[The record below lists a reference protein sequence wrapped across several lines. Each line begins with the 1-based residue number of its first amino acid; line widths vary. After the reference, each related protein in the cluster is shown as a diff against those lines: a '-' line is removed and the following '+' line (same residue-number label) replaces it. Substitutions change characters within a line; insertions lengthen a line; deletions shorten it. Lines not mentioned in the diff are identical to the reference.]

1 MHEVAPEN
9 AAKMLDW
16 IEKRGGVA
24 VWKSV
29 NLSNP
34 GASWSTPALAPD
46 CSPYRKP
53 TWEVSSE
60 PHKVITNPAE
70 IAVVTRKEVKRFHVA
85 IRVSGH
91 GISMKLTSGSS
102 RRVDKEV
109 DRAGEGA
116 SYYFDYETQEAVI
129 TVPSETV
136 PLLQFLGKTRQ
147 TEDAQ

>member
-34 GASWSTPALAPD
+34 GVSWSTPALAPD
-46 CSPYRKP
+46 CSPYQKP
-53 TWEVSSE
+53 SWESDSV

-85 IRVSGH
+85 IRVSGM
-91 GISMKLTSGSS
+91 SVKLTSGSS
-102 RRVDKEV
+102 RRVDKAV
-109 DRAGEGA
+109 DRAGEDA
-116 SYYFDYETQEAVI
+116 SYHFDYENQEAVI

>member
-24 VWKSV
+24 VWKSI

-46 CSPYRKP
+46 CSPYQKP
-53 TWEVSSE
+53 SWESASK

-91 GISMKLTSGSS
+91 GISMKLTSG
-102 RRVDKEV
+102 
-109 DRAGEGA
+109 
-116 SYYFDYETQEAVI
+116 YETQEAVI

>member
-16 IEKRGGVA
+16 IERRGGIA

-53 TWEVSSE
+53 TWEAESS
-60 PHKVITNPAE
+60 PYKVITNPAE
-70 IAVVTRKEVKRFHVA
+70 IVVVTRKEVKRFRVA
-85 IRVSGH
+85 IRVRGMSV
-91 GISMKLTSGSS
+91 KLTSGST
-102 RRVDKEV
+102 RKVDKAMIH
-109 DRAGEGA
+109 AGEDA
-116 SYYFDYETQEAVI
+116 SYHFDYETQEAVI

-136 PLLQFLGKTRQ
+136 PLLQFLGR
-147 TEDAQ
+147 

>member
-24 VWKSV
+24 VWESV

-46 CSPYRKP
+46 CSPYPKP
-53 TWEVSSE
+53 SWEASSE
-60 PHKVITNPAE
+60 PNKVITNPAE

-85 IRVSGH
+85 VRASCG
-91 GISMKLTSGSS
+91 GMLLKLSTNSS
-102 RRVDKEV
+102 KLVDKAMI
-109 DRAGEGA
+109 RAGGDA
-116 SYYFDYETQEAVI
+116 SYHFDYETQEAVI
-129 TVPSETV
+129 TVPSESV
-136 PLLQFLGKTRQ
+136 PLLQFLGKTQQ
-147 TEDAQ
+147 TENTQ

>member
-29 NLSNP
+29 NLDNP

-53 TWEVSSE
+53 TWEASSE
-60 PHKVITNPAE
+60 PYKVITDPSE
-70 IAVVTRKEVKRFHVA
+70 IAVVTRKEVKRFRVA
-85 IRVSGH
+85 VKASGS
-91 GISMKLTSGSS
+91 GMSMKLTDASS
-102 RRVDKEV
+102 RRVTREV
-109 DRAGEGA
+109 DRAGEDAG
-116 SYYFDYETQEAVI
+116 YYFDYENQEAVI
-129 TVPSETV
+129 TVPSDTV
-136 PLLQFLGKTRQ
+136 PLLQFLGR
-147 TEDAQ
+147 

>member
-16 IEKRGGVA
+16 IENRGGVA
-24 VWKSV
+24 VWNSV

-53 TWEVSSE
+53 TWEASSE
-60 PHKVITNPAE
+60 PHKVITNPSE
-70 IAVVTRKEVKRFHVA
+70 IVVVTRKEVKRFHVA
-85 IRVSGH
+85 VRASGH
-91 GISMKLTSGSS
+91 VAKLTDASS
-102 RRVDKEV
+102 RRVTREV
-109 DRAGEGA
+109 DRAGEDA
-116 SYYFDYETQEAVI
+116 SFYFDYGTQEAVI

-136 PLLQFLGKTRQ
+136 PLLQFLGKTQ
-147 TEDAQ
+147 QMENTQ

>member
-46 CSPYRKP
+46 RSPYRKP
-53 TWEVSSE
+53 TWEASSE
-60 PHKVITNPAE
+60 PHKVITDPAE

-85 IRVSGH
+85 IRASGM
-91 GISMKLTSGSS
+91 SMKLTPGSS
-102 RRVDKEV
+102 RRVDKAVE
-109 DRAGEGA
+109 RAGEDA
-116 SYYFDYETQEAVI
+116 SYYFDYESQEAVI

-136 PLLQFLGKTRQ
+136 PLLQFLGR
-147 TEDAQ
+147 

>member
-16 IEKRGGVA
+16 IENRGGVA
-24 VWKSV
+24 VWKSI

-46 CSPYRKP
+46 CSPYQKP
-53 TWEVSSE
+53 SWESASD

-70 IAVVTRKEVKRFHVA
+70 IAVVTRKEVKRFRVA
-85 IRVSGH
+85 VRVSAM
-91 GISMKLTSGSS
+91 SMKLTDASS
-102 RRVDKEV
+102 RRVTREV
-109 DRAGEGA
+109 GRAGEDA
-116 SYYFDYETQEAVI
+116 SYYFDYGTQEAVI

-136 PLLQFLGKTRQ
+136 PLLQFLGR
-147 TEDAQ
+147 